1 MNVSMQS
8 HSQAF
13 GVGRRHLLSVV
24 WLAAALAFGAGLFA
38 SGPAWAQEADAP
50 AADAPAAEVPA
61 AETPAADASVVD
73 AEAAATPAPQQS
85 YLAWVIDAM
94 GWHYTIAFLAISFA
108 LVALFVM
115 NLLAARRENVV
126 PPALV
131 EGFEQHLNAK
141 QYQEAYELAK
151 ADDSFLGHIL
161 SAGLSRVS
169 GGYDEAIE
177 AMQEVGE
184 EENLRLEQRLGY
196 LALIGTISP
205 MIGLLGTVEGMVESF
220 MVIANTATGAPDP
233 QELAKGISKALFTTL
248 VGLYLAIPALTAYHV
263 IRNRISRLVLEVGV
277 VSEGM
282 MRRFRKSEKKVEV

>member
-1 MNVSMQS
+1 MINNRAEQFIKPLILFAASLI
-8 HSQAF
+8 AA
-13 GVGRRHLLSVV
+13 
-24 WLAAALAFGAGLFA
+24 LAAAPQTVLAQD
-38 SGPAWAQEADAP
+38 PEADAAAEAPAEPASSTPVDDGSLKDAEGP
-50 AADAPAAEVPA
+50 AA
-61 AETPAADASVVD
+61 
-73 AEAAATPAPQQS
+73 PAPQVS
-85 YLAWVIDAM
+85 YLAWVVDSM

-126 PPALV
+126 PPTLV

-141 QYQEAYELAK
+141 QYQEAYDLAK
-151 ADDSFLGHIL
+151 ADDSFLGHVL

-169 GGYDEAIE
+169 GGYDEAVE

-184 EENLRLEQRLGY
+184 EENLRMEQRLGY

-233 QELAKGISKALFTTL
+233 QKLAEGISKALFTTL
-248 VGLYLAIPALTAYHV
+248 VGLYLAIPALTAYHI
-263 IRNRISRLVLEVGV
+263 IRNRVSRLVLEVGV

-282 MRRFRKSEKKVEV
+282 MRRFRKTGDKKIEL

>member
-1 MNVSMQS
+1 MQFHS
-8 HSQAF
+8 HAF
-13 GVGRRHLLSVV
+13 GVGRRPLLSVV

-38 SGPAWAQEADAP
+38 GGPASAQEAEAP
-50 AADAPAAEVPA
+50 AADAPAAEA
-61 AETPAADASVVD
+61 PAADASVVD
-73 AEAAATPAPQQS
+73 AEAAPTPAPQQS
-85 YLAWVIDAM
+85 YLAWVIEAM

-282 MRRFRKSEKKVEV
+282 MRRFRKSEKKAEA

>member
-1 MNVSMQS
+1 MQFQPRPVRVSPFS
-8 HSQAF
+8 RLAF
-13 GVGRRHLLSVV
+13 LWGLA
-24 WLAAALAFGAGLFA
+24 LAAVIGLSWGSDA
-38 SGPAWAQEADAP
+38 RAQEAAPPAADAP
-50 AADAPAAEVPA
+50 AADAPA
-61 AETPAADASVVD
+61 TDASVVD
-73 AEAAATPAPQQS
+73 AATTPAAEPQMS
-85 YLAWVIDAM
+85 YLAWVVEAM

-115 NLLAARRENVV
+115 NVLAARRENVV

-131 EGFEQHLNAK
+131 DGFEQHLNAK
-141 QYQEAYELAK
+141 KYQEAYELAK
-151 ADDSFLGHIL
+151 ADDSFLGRIL
-161 SAGLSRVS
+161 SAGLSRVY

-282 MRRFRKSEKKVEV
+282 MRRFRKSEKKSEA

>member
-1 MNVSMQS
+1 MQLTTNRS
-8 HSQAF
+8 APAWLRLFLLAIAGAVAITAGLGAATAF
-13 GVGRRHLLSVV
+13 AQEEPAEE
-24 WLAAALAFGAGLFA
+24 AAA
-38 SGPAWAQEADAP
+38 EAPTDA
-50 AADAPAAEVPA
+50 ATD
-61 AETPAADASVVD
+61 SSIVD
-73 AEAAATPAPQQS
+73 AEGPATPTSQVS
-85 YLAWVIDAM
+85 YLAWIVEAM

-131 EGFEQHLNAK
+131 DGFEQHLNAK
-141 QYQEAYELAK
+141 QYQEAYDLAK
-151 ADDSFLGHIL
+151 ADDSFLGHVL

-169 GGYDEAIE
+169 SGYSEAVE

-184 EENLRLEQRLGY
+184 EENLRMEQRLGY

-233 QELAKGISKALFTTL
+233 QELARGISKALFTTL

-263 IRNRISRLVLEVGV
+263 IRNRVSRLVLEVGV

-282 MRRFRKSEKKVEV
+282 MRRFRKSGDKGDK

>member
-1 MNVSMQS
+1 MNVSMRS
-8 HSQAF
+8 HAHVAGAS
-13 GVGRRHLLSVV
+13 RHYLLSIV
-24 WLAAALAFGAGLFA
+24 WLTAAFALTIAGPLA
-38 SGPAWAQEADAP
+38 DEPAWAQEAEAP
-50 AADAPAAEVPA
+50 AAAADA
-61 AETPAADASVVD
+61 PAADASVVD
-73 AEAAATPAPQQS
+73 AQAATPAAPQTS
-85 YLAWVIDAM
+85 YLAWVIEAM

-115 NLLAARRENVV
+115 NILAARRENVV

-151 ADDSFLGHIL
+151 ADESFLGHIL

-263 IRNRISRLVLEVGV
+263 IRNRVSRLVLEVGV

-282 MRRFRKSEKKVEV
+282 MRRFRKSEKKAEA

>member
-1 MNVSMQS
+1 MRSFRTSPERRWNPLAILAV
-8 HSQAF
+8 
-13 GVGRRHLLSVV
+13 VGLLASGWSLNPGIALAQEDEPAEEAVAEP
-24 WLAAALAFGAGLFA
+24 AAAP
-38 SGPAWAQEADAP
+38 STPVADG
-50 AADAPAAEVPA
+50 
-61 AETPAADASVVD
+61 SLKD
-73 AEAAATPAPQQS
+73 AEGASAAAAPQVS
-85 YLAWVIDAM
+85 YLAWIVDAM

-131 EGFEQHLNAK
+131 EGFEQHLSAK
-141 QYQEAYELAK
+141 QYQEAYDLAK
-151 ADDSFLGHIL
+151 ADDSFLGHVL

-169 GGYDEAIE
+169 TGYSEAVE

-184 EENLRLEQRLGY
+184 EENLRMEQRLGY

-248 VGLYLAIPALTAYHV
+248 IGLYLAIPALTAYHI
-263 IRNRISRLVLEVGV
+263 IRNRVSRLVLEVGV

-282 MRRFRKSEKKVEV
+282 MRRFRKTGDKKVEP